1 MRKAKFWFK
10 NEKEVMKKLGFE
22 PVKGSGSGWI
32 HKEDG
37 ESEVA
42 LSQLKSTEAESYK
55 LNYLD
60 VQKLEYHATVS
71 HKIPVFVIEFL
82 NRGTYILMNV
92 NDFSRIKEL
101 CIGKE
106 VEQKESSVVD
116 IEDVVERKAVRS
128 SKAEREKF
136 YKEREN
142 KWKSRKRKK

>member
-1 MRKAKFWFK
+1 MKKAKFWFK
-10 NEKEVMKKLGFE
+10 NEKEVMKSLGFE

-42 LSQLKSTEAESYK
+42 LAQLKSTEAESYK

-82 NRGTYILMNV
+82 NRGTYILMNA
-92 NDFSRIKEL
+92 NDFSKIKEL

-106 VEQKESSVVD
+106 VKQKESSVVD
-116 IEDVVERKAVRS
+116 IEDVVNRKAIRS

-142 KWKSRKRKK
+142 KWKSKKRKK